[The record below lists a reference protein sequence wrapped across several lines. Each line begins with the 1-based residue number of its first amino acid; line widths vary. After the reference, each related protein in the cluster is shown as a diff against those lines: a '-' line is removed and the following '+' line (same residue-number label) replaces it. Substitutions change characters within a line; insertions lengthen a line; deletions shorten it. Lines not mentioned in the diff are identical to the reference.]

1 MTTHLEIRASPIQG
15 LGLFTS
21 NPIKKNVRICDYIG
35 VEMTLKEFKQ
45 QYGAYKNNSLN
56 TYLLKRINKI
66 LVAKD
71 CPDNL
76 VNYINESINPNCI
89 LKKRGLY
96 ALKDIEP
103 ETELTLLY
111 PKNYNRNYS
120 LVNTQL

>member
-1 MTTHLEIRASPIQG
+1 MTTHLQIKESPIQG

-35 VEMTLKEFKQ
+35 IEMTLKEFKQ

-71 CPDNL
+71 IPDNL
-76 VNYINESINPNCI
+76 VNYINESITPNCVLKKGGCIPLLI
-89 LKKRGLY
+89 LKQ
-96 ALKDIEP
+96 
-103 ETELTLLY
+103 
-111 PKNYNRNYS
+111 NQN
-120 LVNTQL
+120 

>member
-1 MTTHLEIRASPIQG
+1 MTTHLEIRPSSIEG
-15 LGLFTS
+15 VGLFTI

-35 VEMTLKEFKQ
+35 VEMTLKEFKL
-45 QYGAYKNNSLN
+45 QYGPYKNNSLN

-76 VNYINESINPNCI
+76 VNYINESINPTCI

-96 ALKDIEP
+96 SLVDIEP

-111 PKNYNRNYS
+111 PKNYNRNYI